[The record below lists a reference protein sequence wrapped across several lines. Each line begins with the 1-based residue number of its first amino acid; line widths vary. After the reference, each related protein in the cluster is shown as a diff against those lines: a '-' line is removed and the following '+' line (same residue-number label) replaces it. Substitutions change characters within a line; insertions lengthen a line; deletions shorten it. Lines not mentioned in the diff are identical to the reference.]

1 MDIDLGRLG
10 VAVACLLGGLTGVEL
25 GAAENTS
32 PQDVVTLSAAEGT
45 RTLKGRILNYTGRG
59 LQIELSGGLQK
70 SIPADAIVGIQ
81 QASPSTAQRA
91 ARLAVRA
98 GQFEKALQGYRRLLH
113 AGQEKR
119 PWVQRKILAEIIE
132 CQQALGRHE
141 QAAGTFIELL
151 QEDPATPYFAKIP
164 LAWTAADQANPEK
177 ASRWLESEQ
186 PAVRLLG
193 ASYLLTTRRDQAL
206 GTLKSL
212 RESPDSN
219 ISALATAQW
228 LRTRVPQANP
238 KEIQLARESLE
249 RLLPALRGG
258 PYYVL
263 GQLYAARDEHRRAA
277 IAMMHVPILFPQQQ
291 QLAAESLLTAG
302 KSMVKS
308 GLPADALRV
317 YRELL
322 ENYPKS
328 IAALEAKQR
337 QQELVNQLKDS

>member
-1 MDIDLGRLG
+1 MDINLGRLG
-10 VAVACLLGGLTGVEL
+10 VAVACLLAGLPGVEL

-45 RTLKGRILNYTGRG
+45 RTLKGRILNYSGSG
-59 LQIELSGGLQK
+59 LKIELSGGLQK
-70 SIPADAIVGIQ
+70 SIPANAVVDVQLAN
-81 QASPSTAQRA
+81 PSTAQRA
-91 ARLAVRA
+91 ARLAVQA
-98 GQFEKALQGYRRLLH
+98 GQFEKALQGYRRLLDS
-113 AGQEKR
+113 GREKR
-119 PWVQRKILAEIIE
+119 PWVQRKILAEMIE

-151 QEDPATPYFAKIP
+151 EEDPTTPYFAKIP
-164 LAWTAADQANPEK
+164 LAWTATDQINPEK
-177 ASRWLESEQ
+177 SSRWLESEH

-193 ASYLLTTRRDQAL
+193 ASYLLTTRRDRAL
-206 GTLKSL
+206 GVLKSL
-212 RESPDSN
+212 MENPDQN
-219 ISALATAQW
+219 ISALATAEW
-228 LRTRVPQANP
+228 LRTRVPQASP

-263 GQLYAARDEHRRAA
+263 GQLYAAQGEHRQAA
-277 IAMMHVPILFPQQQ
+277 IAMMHVPILFPQRQ

-308 GLPADALRV
+308 GLPADAVRV
-317 YRELL
+317 YQELL
-322 ENYPKS
+322 ESYPKS
-328 IAALEAKQR
+328 MAALEAKQR